1 MSEITK
7 SDLSGIIFDI
17 VPFAVYIVDVA
28 TYKVVYANRQA
39 EEMAGSAV
47 LVGGTCHE
55 HLFNSKTPCTH
66 CKIDALLR
74 HEGGNR
80 RLVYELFNEKNDN
93 WYQLEETIVKW
104 ADGRLLKCTVSV
116 DINQLKKTQN
126 SLAEAHARL
135 ALTNRELKRLSTI
148 DTLTGLYNRAKLDE
162 FMSYELKKQRRY
174 HRFFSII
181 LLDIDDFKSVNDTR
195 GHLVGDEVLR
205 ELARLMENHIR
216 DTDLVFRWGGEEF
229 LITCP
234 ETDRQG
240 VSSMAENLRVCVAAH
255 GFQCGIP
262 LTISLGVAMASEN
275 DEIDSLI
282 ARADKAL
289 YAAKS
294 SGKNTWRF
302 L

>member
-7 SDLSGIIFDI
+7 SDLSEIIFDI

-39 EEMAGSAV
+39 EEMAGTAV

-66 CKIDALLR
+66 CKIDVLLR

-93 WYQLEETIVKW
+93 WYQLEESIVEW

-148 DTLTGLYNRAKLDE
+148 DALTGLYNRAKLDE
-162 FMSYELKKQRRY
+162 IMSYELKKQRRY

-195 GHLVGDEVLR
+195 GHLVGD
-205 ELARLMENHIR
+205 
-216 DTDLVFRWGGEEF
+216 LVFRWGGEEF

-240 VSSMAENLRVCVAAH
+240 ASSMAENLRVCVAAH
-255 GFQCGIP
+255 EFQCGIP

-294 SGKNTWRF
+294 SGKNTWRSG
-302 L
+302 